1 MEKFNPNKKNWEPL
15 CCDTTVKKY
24 RPAPKD
30 LKKPEIPELPKKQHS
45 HFRVNGRNRKYGHW
59 KGINNEQSKTCGGH
73 N

>member
-45 HFRVNGRNRKYGHW
+45 HFRVNGRNRKYGH
-59 KGINNEQSKTCGGH
+59 
-73 N
+73 